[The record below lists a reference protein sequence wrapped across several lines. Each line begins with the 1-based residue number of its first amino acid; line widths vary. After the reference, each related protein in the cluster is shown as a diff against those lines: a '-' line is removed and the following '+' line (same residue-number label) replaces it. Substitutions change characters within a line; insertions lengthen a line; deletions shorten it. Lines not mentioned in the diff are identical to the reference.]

1 MLKLIEKW
9 LSVVFSW
16 LPYYRNKKRK
26 AEEEAE
32 RRRIRYEQTLAL
44 KDHVLRFKPEG
55 SFQSEWRNYRY
66 WDFTIKTEEG
76 RNEFYRLHSRLAP
89 PPQRDLH
96 CFMYRY
102 QFGRDDIN
110 LRRFHALFR
119 LVKTHPNGTFK
130 LMGVDTIQRALE
142 DVKDDLLISLEI
154 VDENQKVVERILL

>member
-1 MLKLIEKW
+1 MLALIKKW
-9 LSVVFSW
+9 VPRLFAW
-16 LPYYRNKKRK
+16 TPYFRNKKRK
-26 AEEEAE
+26 EEVE
-32 RRRIRYEQTLAL
+32 RRRISYEQTLAL

-55 SFQSEWRNYRY
+55 TFQSEWRNYRY
-66 WDFTIKTEEG
+66 WDFTVKTEEG
-76 RNEFYRLHSRLAP
+76 RNEFYRLYSRLAP

-96 CFMYRY
+96 CFKYCY

-142 DVKDDLLISLEI
+142 DVRDDLLISLEI